1 MPVQNP
7 NLLHYTRFK
16 KIYPIKYF
24 FAEVINILVLIIFQT
39 QSEINL
45 EESGTISVFDKPLSI
60 DNPMDGEH

>member
-1 MPVQNP
+1 M
-7 NLLHYTRFK
+7 
-16 KIYPIKYF
+16 
-24 FAEVINILVLIIFQT
+24 INILVLIIFQT